1 MRHIAILAALAGTV
15 ITTGCGV
22 TLSVNRLYTDKDLV
36 SDFPLEG
43 KWTDEK
49 AEDIWEVRKD
59 DDGFVA
65 VQLGKGESG
74 EVSIHVVRI
83 GQTRF
88 LDIANKN
95 TSALDIEGHLFMRVR
110 LEGEELAI
118 ESLNWEWLK
127 DKAAQAGLGSFESER
142 KEGGMWTLTAP
153 TADLQKFIALYAN
166 EPKAFQVDIGRWHR
180 VR

>member
-15 ITTGCGV
+15 LTTGCGV
-22 TLSVNRLYTDKDLV
+22 TLSVNRLYTDKDVV
-36 SDFPLEG
+36 SDVALEG

-49 AEDIWEVRKD
+49 AADIWEIRKD
-59 DDGFVA
+59 HDGYVA
-65 VQLGKGESG
+65 VELGKGEAE

-88 LDIANKN
+88 LDVAPRK
-95 TSALDIEGHLFMRVR
+95 TPDLAIEGHFFMKVRV
-110 LEGEELAI
+110 EGEELAI
-118 ESLNWEWLK
+118 QSLDWDWLK
-127 DKAAQAGLGSFESER
+127 TKAAQAGLAQIETR
-142 KEGGMWTLTAP
+142 DKQILLTAP

-166 EPKAFQVDIGRWHR
+166 EPKAFENDIGRLHR